1 MVAAFNVI
9 ECTKKKFNRLKHWEL
24 LSYET
29 PEWFPN
35 KKRVFHSCFECG
47 SYFHSHTH
55 TPNKCLVGNFHA
67 NITGVSY
74 FLEMCHFW
82 YRLMN
87 LLLFMPFKRDAC
99 DLRHRV
105 EIIQPHDIQSMGQYL
120 SISNN
125 RIFDWSISFSMHI
138 CYGHRTG
145 HKMWWNNRLHN
156 T

>member
-1 MVAAFNVI
+1 MRPQSDFPIKKECSIHALNVAALNVAVAFI
-9 ECTKKKFNRLKHWEL
+9 HTN
-24 LSYET
+24 
-29 PEWFPN
+29 
-35 KKRVFHSCFECG
+35 
-47 SYFHSHTH
+47 TH
-55 TPNKCLVGNFHA
+55 TSNKCLVGNFHA

-99 DLRHRV
+99 DLRHTV
-105 EIIQPHDIQSMGQYL
+105 KIILPHDIQSMGQYL

-125 RIFDWSISFSMHI
+125 RIFDWSISFLMHI

-145 HKMWWNNRLHN
+145 HKMW
-156 T
+156 